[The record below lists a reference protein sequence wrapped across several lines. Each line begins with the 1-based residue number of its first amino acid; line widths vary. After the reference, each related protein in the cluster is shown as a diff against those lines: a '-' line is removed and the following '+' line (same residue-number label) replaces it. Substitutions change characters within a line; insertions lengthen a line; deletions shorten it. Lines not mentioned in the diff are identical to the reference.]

1 MGGKMNVLVVDD
13 DEMVRYVLT
22 EKLCQYG
29 FTATAACDGQSA
41 VELFREAA
49 FDAVLLDLKMP
60 GMDGIETLK
69 ELRKYDPDIPVIMI
83 TAFGDIA
90 TAVEAIKLGAYDFV
104 EKPPQISRIM
114 VTLRRAIEKA
124 TLERRVRDLGKSV
137 EESAALKQAYEK
149 LKELDQVK
157 STFLSSVSHELRT
170 PLTSIIGFAEISI
183 KKLKKLIPEIVV
195 DNLKIG
201 KVIQQ
206 VEENLVVIVSESAR
220 FAGLIE
226 SILDLTA
233 MEAGTVEWRWE
244 PLSIKEVVEN
254 STDALLP
261 AFKEKGLELEVKI
274 GDDPLLIKGDRYR
287 ISQVINHMLS
297 NASAFTERGR
307 VTCSAKRFNNYV
319 VLSVSDTG
327 IGIPPSQHEMIFE
340 KFSQIGDALT
350 DKPKGVGLG
359 LPICKL
365 IVEYHGGTIAVESE
379 PGKGSVFTISLP
391 VEEDVRI

>member
-1 MGGKMNVLVVDD
+1 MNVLVVDD

>member
-1 MGGKMNVLVVDD
+1 MMNILVVDD

-22 EKLCQYG
+22 EKLCESG
-29 FTATAACDGQSA
+29 FSATEACDGQSA
-41 VELFREAA
+41 VELFRAAA

-69 ELRKYDPDIPVIMI
+69 ELRKHDPDIPVIMV

-124 TLERRVRDLGKSV
+124 TLERKVRELGKSV
-137 EESAALKQAYEK
+137 EETAVLKQAYEK
-149 LKELDQVK
+149 LRELDQVK

-183 KKLKKLIPEIVV
+183 KKLKKLFPVIGV
-195 DNLKIG
+195 DHQKIG
-201 KVIQQ
+201 KEIQQ
-206 VEENLVVIVSESAR
+206 VEENLGIIVSESAR

-244 PLSIKEVVEN
+244 PLSLREVIESTNKEFSQKLE
-254 STDALLP
+254 
-261 AFKEKGLELEVKI
+261 EKGLEFVVAIE
-274 GDDPLLIKGDRYR
+274 DDPLLIKGDRYR
-287 ISQVINHMLS
+287 ISQVISQMLS
-297 NASAFTERGR
+297 NAVAFTDQGR
-307 VTCSAKRFNNYV
+307 VTCSAKKVNNDI
-319 VLSVSDTG
+319 VLSISDTG
-327 IGIPPSQHEMIFE
+327 VGILSSLHGVIFE
-340 KFSQIGDALT
+340 KFSQIGDTLT

-379 PGKGSVFTISLP
+379 PGKGSVFTIMLP
-391 VEEDVRI
+391 VVEEMRT